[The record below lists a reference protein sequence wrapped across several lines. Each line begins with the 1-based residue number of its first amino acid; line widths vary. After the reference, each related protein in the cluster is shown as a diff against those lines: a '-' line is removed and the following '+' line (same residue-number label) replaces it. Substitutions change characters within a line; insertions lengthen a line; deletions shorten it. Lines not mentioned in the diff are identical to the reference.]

1 MATAGSRLLKIALL
15 TLSVSVAVSWD
26 NIDFEI
32 FDLVEEVNYVN
43 FYEILGVD
51 QSATTAEIRR
61 SYRKLSLQY
70 HPDKNKADDAEDQFR
85 RMVAVYEVL
94 KDEERRQ
101 RYDQVLVEGLPD
113 WRQPVFYYRRV
124 RKMGMLEMTGL
135 LGFILTIGQYLVA
148 WAVYFEK
155 RLSLEDFYASKKKK
169 VADKNKKKSKVGVE
183 ELEEEIEEE
192 LKSLPRPQL
201 MDLWMFRLPGFLVY
215 LVRMSPEA
223 VRALIEL
230 VKSRREVEEEE
241 EEEEEEGQ
249 ESTRKAKRKKVE
261 IPEYQADLYQHL
273 LSNQTE
279 AEVQSAE
286 SEHKHNKKDGDWTDE
301 ELILLAKAVNKFPG
315 GTVKR
320 WEKIADFCG
329 RTVEEVTVKSKK
341 VKGGAF
347 AMNLSSSVQG
357 GSFSGKTKKQEWDI
371 SDSIITTTDSVASS
385 ENTEEEN
392 KPRRRNKPSKVVK
405 TADRSL
411 HIPDS
416 QPVSKPAA
424 APPSEREAPA
434 SASGLSQDSVQ
445 GNTTESVK
453 LKTGDT
459 TWTQNQQVI
468 FEWALK
474 HTPKGVEKRWEKI
487 ADQIPGKSKEDC
499 ILRFKH
505 LADLVKKKKTGQTSE
520 EQS

>member
-1 MATAGSRLLKIALL
+1 MAMAGSRLLKIVLL
-15 TLSVSVAVSWD
+15 TLSVSVVVSWD
-26 NIDFEI
+26 NNDFEI
-32 FDLVEEVNYVN
+32 FDLVEEVNYTN

-51 QSATTAEIRR
+51 QTATTAEIRR

-94 KDEERRQ
+94 KDEEKRQ

-124 RKMGMLEMTGL
+124 RKMGMLELTGL
-135 LGFILTIGQYLVA
+135 LGFILTIGQYLVS

-169 VADKNKKKSKVGVE
+169 VAEKNKKKSKVGVE

-215 LVRMSPEA
+215 MACRLPEA
-223 VRALIEL
+223 VGALVEL
-230 VKSRREVEEEE
+230 VKSRRKVEEEE
-241 EEEEEEGQ
+241 EEEEEEQ
-249 ESTRKAKRKKVE
+249 ESTRKAKRKKME
-261 IPEYQADLYQHL
+261 IPEYQADLYQHAP
-273 LSNQTE
+273 SSHTE
-279 AEVQSAE
+279 VRAQAADG
-286 SEHKHNKKDGDWTDE
+286 EHKPIKKDGDWSDE

-320 WEKIADFCG
+320 WEKIADFVG
-329 RTVEEVTVKSKK
+329 RTVEEVTVKSKQ

-357 GSFSGKTKKQEWDI
+357 GAFSGKSKKQEWDI
-371 SDSIITTTDSVASS
+371 SDSIITTNDPLASS
-385 ENTEEEN
+385 ENMDEEN

-411 HIPDS
+411 QIAHS

-424 APPSEREAPA
+424 APPSEKGAPA
-434 SASGLSQDSVQ
+434 SVGSVSQDSQ
-445 GNTTESVK
+445 SNTTESVK
-453 LKTGDT
+453 LKTGDS

-474 HTPKGVEKRWEKI
+474 HTPKGVDKRWEKI
-487 ADQIPGKSKEDC
+487 AEQIPGKSKEDC
-499 ILRFKH
+499 ILRFKY
-505 LADLVKKKKTGQTSE
+505 LADLVKKKKTGQNTE

>member
-1 MATAGSRLLKIALL
+1 MAGSRLLKIVLL
-15 TLSVSVAVSWD
+15 TLSVSVVVSWD
-26 NIDFEI
+26 NNDFEI
-32 FDLVEEVNYVN
+32 FDLVEEVNYTN
-43 FYEILGVD
+43 FYELLGVD
-51 QSATTAEIRR
+51 QTATTAEIRR

-94 KDEERRQ
+94 KDEEKRQ

-124 RKMGMLEMTGL
+124 RKMGMLELTCL

-215 LVRMSPEA
+215 LACSLPEA
-223 VRALIEL
+223 VGALVEL
-230 VKSRREVEEEE
+230 VKSRRKVEEELEEEE
-241 EEEEEEGQ
+241 EEEQ
-249 ESTRKAKRKKVE
+249 ESTRKAKRKKME
-261 IPEYQADLYQHL
+261 IPEYQADLYQNVTSSHTQA
-273 LSNQTE
+273 N
-279 AEVQSAE
+279 AQSAQ
-286 SEHKHNKKDGDWTDE
+286 SEHKSIKKDGDWSDE
-301 ELILLAKAVNKFPG
+301 ELVLLAKAVNKFPG

-320 WEKIADFCG
+320 WEKIADFVG
-329 RTVEEVTVKSKK
+329 RTVEEVTVKSKQ

-357 GSFSGKTKKQEWDI
+357 GGFSGKNKKQEWDI
-371 SDSIITTTDSVASS
+371 SDSIITTNDPLTTL
-385 ENTEEEN
+385 ENTDDEN
-392 KPRRRNKPSKVVK
+392 KLRRRNKPSKVVK

-411 HIPDS
+411 QIPPS

-424 APPSEREAPA
+424 APLSEKGAPA
-434 SASGLSQDSVQ
+434 SVGSESQDSQ
-445 GNTTESVK
+445 SNTTESVK
-453 LKTGDT
+453 LKTGDA

-474 HTPKGVEKRWEKI
+474 HTPKGVDKRWEKI
-487 ADQIPGKSKEDC
+487 AEQIPGKSKEDC
-499 ILRFKH
+499 ILRFKY
-505 LADLVKKKKTGQTSE
+505 LADLVKKKKTGQNTE